1 MKLNFK
7 WLLILF
13 GIFIIIFSFQYFIKD
28 SKPVE
33 VIVNTGEIISS
44 PPITPIPTQPSTP
57 QIREYRQDLDKLI
70 IEVGSQNIYTD
81 NPTTN
86 ITFYA
91 VDSSN
96 NPVRFNP
103 QDRAFVRTLGITRLI
118 NINSEISHPVTN
130 GVVDYTKFYGNLTIS
145 QFGTY
150 VVKICLGP
158 NINLGSTG
166 EIVWPFGCY
175 EDQTS
180 MQMNVKQK

>member
-86 ITFYA
+86 
-91 VDSSN
+91 
-96 NPVRFNP
+96 
-103 QDRAFVRTLGITRLI
+103 
-118 NINSEISHPVTN
+118 

>member
-33 VIVNTGEIISS
+33 VIVNTGEIIS
-44 PPITPIPTQPSTP
+44 
-57 QIREYRQDLDKLI
+57 
-70 IEVGSQNIYTD
+70 TD

-118 NINSEISHPVTN
+118 NINSEISHPITN

-158 NINLGSTG
+158 SINLGSVG

-180 MQMNVKQK
+180 MQMNVK

>member
-1 MKLNFK
+1 MKYFK

-13 GIFIIIFSFQYFIKD
+13 GVLIIIFVSQYFIKD

-33 VIVNTGEIISS
+33 VNNTGEIISAPADS
-44 PPITPIPTQPSTP
+44 NPIPPQPSTP
-57 QIREYRQDLDKLI
+57 QIREYRQGIDKLV

-158 NINLGSTG
+158 SINLGSVG

-180 MQMNVKQK
+180 MQMNVK